1 MPLGVHLPG
10 CPCTRCQA
18 CAPIV
23 QRVNRGEFEPDAR
36 ATDIAKDGSLLKLR
50 RTPWDDAGAEDE

>member
-10 CPCTRCQA
+10 CPCARCQA
-18 CAPIV
+18 CTPIV

-36 ATDIAKDGSLLKLR
+36 ATDIAKAVSVLTR
-50 RTPWDDAGAEDE
+50 RSPWDDAGPEDS